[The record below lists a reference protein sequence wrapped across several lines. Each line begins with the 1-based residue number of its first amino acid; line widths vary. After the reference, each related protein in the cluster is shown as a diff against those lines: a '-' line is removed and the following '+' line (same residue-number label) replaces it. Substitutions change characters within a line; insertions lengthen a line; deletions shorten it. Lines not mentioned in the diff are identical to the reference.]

1 VYRKDDDK
9 YNKPGNAA
17 SSRWSAVKNL
27 LSLVGII
34 ALIYVPVSMLLLPTS
49 PSTVAL
55 VSGEPAASTV
65 PLTTTTTTTMT
76 SATTMAMATPA
87 PPNPAMPEHHPA
99 DVRRIAE
106 MQATIVRRERER
118 GDVVVVVTHKTL
130 CSQGS
135 LDGCSATTKG

>member
-55 VSGEPAASTV
+55 VSGEPAASTA
-65 PLTTTTTTTMT
+65 PLTTTTTT
-76 SATTMAMATPA
+76 ATTMAMATPA

-106 MQATIVRRERER
+106 MQATIVRPERNGRRRR
-118 GDVVVVVTHKTL
+118 GTHSHVSPL
-130 CSQGS
+130 SSLSQGS
-135 LDGCSATTKG
+135 LDGCGATPKG